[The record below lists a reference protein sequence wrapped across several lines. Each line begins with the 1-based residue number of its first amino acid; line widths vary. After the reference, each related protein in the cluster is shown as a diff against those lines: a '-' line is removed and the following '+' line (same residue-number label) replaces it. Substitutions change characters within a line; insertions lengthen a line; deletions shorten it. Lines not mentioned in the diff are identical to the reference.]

1 MSNALRNTIR
11 TAVPSIVG
19 SVVMMIT
26 EGNAHV
32 SPAVLA
38 IVFPLATT
46 AYYALIRLLEEK
58 FPQLS
63 WLLGCLPMKPAAP
76 SVLPK

>member
-26 EGNAHV
+26 EGSAHV

-38 IVFPLATT
+38 IAFPLATT
-46 AYYALIRLLEEK
+46 AYYALIRFLEEK

-63 WLLGCLPMKPAAP
+63 WLLGCLPMKPTAP